1 MATTLPF
8 GSSKHIE
15 VFFVPGPFRQIF
27 QECNTW
33 YVHTL
38 NCRWDMCLF
47 ECEFVGLIR
56 IWNMWYILKS
66 EWLAEHYFHSDDCFS
81 TTTVMA
87 DIFQEGFWKRSN
99 IFPGSHEKKKLKKK
113 SKSEV
118 ICFDTAWFIAFGRY
132 YVHPPTCV
140 HATNTKININITF
153 LMKMPQEEFSVCIVR
168 YLT

>member
-1 MATTLPF
+1 MIRPYIKLSLRHVSFWMWICGSHKDLKHVIYLKVWVISRTLF
-8 GSSKHIE
+8 S
-15 VFFVPGPFRQIF
+15 FR
-27 QECNTW
+27 W
-33 YVHTL
+33 
-38 NCRWDMCLF
+38 
-47 ECEFVGLIR
+47 
-56 IWNMWYILKS
+56 
-66 EWLAEHYFHSDDCFS
+66 
-81 TTTVMA
+81 TTVMA

-118 ICFDTAWFIAFGRY
+118 IRFDTAWFIAFGRY

>member
-1 MATTLPF
+1 MIVFPLQLSWQTFFKRAF
-8 GSSKHIE
+8 EKE
-15 VFFVPGPFRQIF
+15 VIFFLVLMR
-27 QECNTW
+27 
-33 YVHTL
+33 
-38 NCRWDMCLF
+38 
-47 ECEFVGLIR
+47 
-56 IWNMWYILKS
+56 
-66 EWLAEHYFHSDDCFS
+66 
-81 TTTVMA
+81 
-87 DIFQEGFWKRSN
+87 
-99 IFPGSHEKKKLKKK
+99 KKKLKKK